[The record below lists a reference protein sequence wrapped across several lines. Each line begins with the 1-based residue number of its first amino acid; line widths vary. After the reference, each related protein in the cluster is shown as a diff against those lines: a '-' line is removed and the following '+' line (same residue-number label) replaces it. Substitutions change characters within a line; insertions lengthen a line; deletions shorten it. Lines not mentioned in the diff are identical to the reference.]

1 MEYGT
6 NKKMIATKNNMS
18 YTYFLLGFINVEKK
32 EFEKAIQYLNKAIA
46 WNPISPD
53 NRFEKANVYRKLGQF
68 DRYRVEV
75 EKTYP
80 YIYSSRYMAAY
91 YRHLGWY
98 YTERR
103 IFDLANALYTQS
115 IKFENIN
122 LAHEELGYI
131 AKQEKR
137 EKRLSTNEE
146 IKRLL
151 TEYNIP
157 QGISYEIIKMFLE
170 VAQLQLKANN
180 IQSVIYVYKA
190 LYDITR
196 DKKYLEYIKENEKNQ
211 SEQI

>member
-80 YIYSSRYMAAY
+80 CIYSSRYMAAY
-91 YRHLGWY
+91 YRHLG
-98 YTERR
+98 
-103 IFDLANALYTQS
+103 
-115 IKFENIN
+115 
-122 LAHEELGYI
+122 
-131 AKQEKR
+131 
-137 EKRLSTNEE
+137 
-146 IKRLL
+146 
-151 TEYNIP
+151 
-157 QGISYEIIKMFLE
+157 
-170 VAQLQLKANN
+170 
-180 IQSVIYVYKA
+180 
-190 LYDITR
+190 
-196 DKKYLEYIKENEKNQ
+196 
-211 SEQI
+211 